1 MKHEAKTAD
10 PLGAAQSEE
19 TRPADASAVSGR
31 FAAGADPVKRGQILD
46 GAKRVFMKM
55 GYDAA
60 SMNDVTREA
69 GVSKGTIYV
78 YFQSK
83 EELFAALIERAKGL
97 FAESIREL
105 LAQSPEPVEGLR
117 RFGHAFARQIFDSEM
132 IPAMRILL
140 GVVDRMPTLCQRFF
154 AGSPTNARSV
164 LKQYLDTH
172 VAAGFFYIDDTEL
185 AASQYIELTVGS
197 FFKGKLF
204 NDISER
210 PSDEEVS
217 RVIESG
223 LALFLAGYRRRH
235 PTAD

>member
-1 MKHEAKTAD
+1 MRDEAEAEIPAD
-10 PLGAAQSEE
+10 AAG
-19 TRPADASAVSGR
+19 TDLTKPADASAVAVR

-140 GVVDRMPTLCQRFF
+140 GVIDRMPSLCQRFF
-154 AGSPTNARSV
+154 AGSPTNARTV
-164 LKQYLDTH
+164 LKAYLDKH
-172 VAAGFFYIDDTEL
+172 VEAGFFYIEDTEL

-204 NDISER
+204 NDIRER

-223 LALFLAGYRRRH
+223 LAIFLAGYKRRH
-235 PTAD
+235 TTAE

>member
-1 MKHEAKTAD
+1 MQKFKTDEVQAQEPAAD
-10 PLGAAQSEE
+10 SKDSCSSPAA
-19 TRPADASAVSGR
+19 VGR

-97 FAESIREL
+97 FTESIREL
-105 LAQSPEPVEGLR
+105 LAQSPEPVDGLR

-164 LKQYLDTH
+164 LKNYLDKH
-172 VAAGFFYIDDTEL
+172 VEAGVFYIDDTTL
-185 AASQYIELTVGS
+185 AASQFIELTVGS
-197 FFKGKLF
+197 FFKGMLF
-204 NDISER
+204 NDFEER
-210 PSDEEVS
+210 PSDAEIS
-217 RVIESG
+217 RIIESG
-223 LALFLAGYRRRH
+223 LAVFLAAYGRREK
-235 PTAD
+235 AL